1 MKHPLQTNNQISL
14 CDGQGFFI
22 TITSMVINTALLG
35 YKVGMGNID
44 KQQDL
49 EKLMIRVIS
58 IVYKPIDIS
67 VFRLK
72 SADETIKLVLIG

>member
-1 MKHPLQTNNQISL
+1 
-14 CDGQGFFI
+14 
-22 TITSMVINTALLG
+22 
-35 YKVGMGNID
+35 MGNID